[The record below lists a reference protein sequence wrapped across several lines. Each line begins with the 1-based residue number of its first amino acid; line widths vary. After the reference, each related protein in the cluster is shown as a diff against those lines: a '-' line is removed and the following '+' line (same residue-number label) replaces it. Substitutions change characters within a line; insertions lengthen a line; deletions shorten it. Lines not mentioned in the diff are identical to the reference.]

1 MSRNSG
7 QFSVFSLLCATS
19 RGASSNC
26 NHFGAA
32 GLLVRHKWRCFP
44 STPSPYIAMRTTL
57 EKQVEKQIDVQIDEQ
72 TKRQTDRHTDEQTNA
87 ETTEVPML
95 K

>member
-1 MSRNSG
+1 MIKHGFVSTYYGYCVLNYMSCNSG
-7 QFSVFSLLCATS
+7 LFLLFSLLCATS

-72 TKRQTDRHTDEQTNA
+72 TKR
-87 ETTEVPML
+87 
-95 K
+95 